1 MRFTGLCALRAALL
15 APLALAAWPMAAQD
29 EGAASYRV
37 STMEAIGGH
46 TSALFAILQGEVAH
60 TAHLPV
66 HANALGNLAPLAST
80 LFPEGSGGPDTDALD
95 AIWENP
101 EDFAEKLSAFEQAA
115 AGLAAAVADGG
126 EVGPAAMQLGQAC
139 KGCHDDYRAQ

>member
-1 MRFTGLCALRAALL
+1 MRVLESRPFRAALV
-15 APLALAAWPMAAQD
+15 AAVALAAWPMAAQD
-29 EGAASYRV
+29 EAAATYRV
-37 STMEAIGGH
+37 ETMKAIGGH
-46 TSALFAILQGEVAH
+46 TSAFFAILQGEVPH

-66 HANALGNLAPLAST
+66 HAEALGKLAPLAST

-95 AIWENP
+95 AIWESP
-101 EDFAEKLSAFEQAA
+101 EDFAEKLSAFEEAA

-126 EVGPAAMQLGQAC
+126 AVGPAAMQLGQAC